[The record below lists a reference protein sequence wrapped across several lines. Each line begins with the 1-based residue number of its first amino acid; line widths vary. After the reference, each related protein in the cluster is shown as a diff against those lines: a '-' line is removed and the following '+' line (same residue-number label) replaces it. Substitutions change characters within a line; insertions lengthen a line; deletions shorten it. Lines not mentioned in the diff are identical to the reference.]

1 MYILIRN
8 VMKTGEK
15 QRTMLAQ
22 TRYSV
27 LSAGC
32 VCVCVCDVRLP
43 NFALVILP
51 GKLIMGDIIFLSK
64 IKYFPDR
71 PTRLS
76 GPYITGTKQLFCHGL
91 KSCKNP
97 LRFLQRISAKI
108 FLILL

>member
-1 MYILIRN
+1 
-8 VMKTGEK
+8 MKTGEK

-32 VCVCVCDVRLP
+32 VCLCDVRLP

-51 GKLIMGDIIFLSK
+51 GKLIMGNIKFLSK

-71 PTRLS
+71 PTQLS
-76 GPYITGTKQLFCHGL
+76 GPYVTEPNNYFVT
-91 KSCKNP
+91 
-97 LRFLQRISAKI
+97 A
-108 FLILL
+108 